1 MPEKG
6 GSGMPE
12 RTLGTLNF
20 NENGPIKFS
29 LQKYEEYLEATKE
42 ADLDQMIFIWVDE
55 SFPDHIRRLCL
66 RNILRQC
73 NDFKKLGANGLN
85 VDHTFDMSFGRLLFC
100 LQDDGGLAN
109 IVRYRPKLVEELYH
123 EIMYNLKH
131 GFLDTLKYDHCKDD
145 LDRIIEII
153 ICHPKIDKTL
163 GRKLWHYHRIN
174 RNPDLKS
181 LVEFCEQKDI
191 PAWLR
196 DHAKRQLEATL
207 IHELRVH
214 ADYYSARGRID
225 IEYLAA
231 EDAGI
236 SRFNNVTAICDHISS
251 SCMHAFLQSKAPSN
265 TFALSDWL
273 IQLLEG
279 YVPKSLTYVKPYH
292 LGNIILLIA
301 DQETLYS
308 FARRHIL
315 ALAESEYTDLCSHN
329 SLIALHYVRDITRQR
344 HIEDAVFLD
353 RLNEVIAY
361 CEAKLCSEA

>member
-12 RTLGTLNF
+12 RTLRTLNF
-20 NENGPIKFS
+20 NENGPLRFS
-29 LQKYEEYLEATKE
+29 QQEYEKYLETTKG
-42 ADLDQMIFIWVDE
+42 ANLDQMIFIWVDE
-55 SFPDHIRRLCL
+55 SFPDNIRRLCL

-73 NDFKKLGANGLN
+73 DNFTKLTANGLN
-85 VDHTFDMSFGRLLFC
+85 VDRAFDMKFGRLLFC

-123 EIMYNLKH
+123 EVMYNLKH
-131 GFLDTLKYDHCKDD
+131 DFLDTLKYDHCRDD
-145 LDRIIEII
+145 LDHIIEII
-153 ICHPKIDKTL
+153 ICHPKIDKAF
-163 GRKLWHYHRIN
+163 GQKLWRYHQIN
-174 RNPDLKS
+174 RSPDLKS
-181 LVEFCEQKDI
+181 LVKFCEQKDI

-207 IHELRVH
+207 VHELRVH
-214 ADYYSARGRID
+214 ADYYSDRGRID
-225 IEYLAA
+225 IEYLAV

-236 SRFNNVTAICDHISS
+236 SHLNNVAAICDYISS
-251 SCMHAFLQSKAPSN
+251 NCMRAFLQSNASDN

-292 LGNIILLIA
+292 LGNIILLIS
-301 DQETLYS
+301 DQETLYG

-315 ALAESEYTDLCSHN
+315 ALTESEYIDLCSHN

-353 RLNEVIAY
+353 RLNEIIAY
-361 CEAKLCSEA
+361 CEAKLRDEA